1 MTRSLPV
8 VAFDN
13 DRLLTLCEPA
23 GNTAS
28 PSLIPQAPEDQVRRR
43 DSRHIG
49 RLIVAAWPGRDKYYR
64 LTARSRWSVITDG
77 YQRPPYPTRHASRQM
92 NTTESAA
99 AVSGDPAAAAIMIQ
113 TKMTGSSLRRGR
125 GTDGTICV
133 AGTGRGSRC
142 GRSAPSTGSTGRSPV
157 SSRRSAQVFEA

>member
-28 PSLIPQAPEDQVRRR
+28 FFADPAGPARSGAPTRF
-43 DSRHIG
+43 RHAG
-49 RLIVAAWPGRDKYYR
+49 RPIVAAWPGRDRYYR
-64 LTARSRWSVITDG
+64 LMVRPRESVADG

-113 TKMTGSSLRRGR
+113 TKMTGSSLPKGR
-125 GTDGTICV
+125 
-133 AGTGRGSRC
+133 
-142 GRSAPSTGSTGRSPV
+142 
-157 SSRRSAQVFEA
+157 